1 MRILTKMQWTQSQW
15 LSLPEDERLEHMAW
29 DIYRQQEIAQTFEK
43 IAADLNRK
51 REDDDR
57 VKLHGISPE
66 VYALL
71 RLAELG

>member
-1 MRILTKMQWTQSQW
+1 MRILTANGWEKSKW
-15 LSLPEDERLEHMAW
+15 LSLPEDEQLERMAW